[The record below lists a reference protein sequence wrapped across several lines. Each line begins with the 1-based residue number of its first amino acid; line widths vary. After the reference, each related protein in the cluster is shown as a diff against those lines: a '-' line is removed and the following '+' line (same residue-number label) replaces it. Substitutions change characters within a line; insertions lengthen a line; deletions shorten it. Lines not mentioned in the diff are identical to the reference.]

1 MKIVTT
7 DIMMHIDHAAQE
19 KFHIPGILLME
30 QAGIAVYDILN
41 EYIAG
46 SVFSE
51 KNKCRITFIAGPG
64 NNGGDALAAAR
75 IAFTRGYKK
84 ISVLLVRER
93 TNEIVH
99 QQRKMCESIGIP
111 VVIWGDVNSQNILQE
126 SDFLID
132 GISGTGLS
140 GDIRGPAR
148 EVIEGMGAII
158 HEKKDKIF
166 ILSVDLPSGMYSEGG
181 KDSLVVDADCTIT
194 MGLPKILMYYPHNR
208 MKCGKIVCRNPGF
221 PPELLEQSEGVGS
234 LISLESIKLPVTSK
248 NAYKNTK
255 GHAGVFAGSSG
266 MIGAAVLSS
275 TAALRTGTGIVSLF
289 ADPDVYPAVV
299 KRTTS
304 LLVNPT
310 AFDEVILHRRL
321 KEKFN
326 ALLAGPGW
334 SLSEKHLPQLIE
346 ILKSGLPTV
355 LDADGITLY
364 VQLTKTP
371 GFVHRNSNCVFTPHP
386 GEFLRMSGIS
396 SKKNPE
402 QVVAAVKDFA
412 LKNCCTVVYKSH
424 VIYIASAKGD
434 FSVIDGMNPAL
445 GTAGSGDVLAGII
458 TGLLARGCDGYSAA
472 CLGAAMHQIAG
483 KLAYDKIGIFTSE
496 DLLSF
501 ISYLSK

>member
-275 TAALRTGTGIVSLF
+275 
-289 ADPDVYPAVV
+289 
-299 KRTTS
+299 
-304 LLVNPT
+304 
-310 AFDEVILHRRL
+310 
-321 KEKFN
+321 
-326 ALLAGPGW
+326 
-334 SLSEKHLPQLIE
+334 
-346 ILKSGLPTV
+346 
-355 LDADGITLY
+355 
-364 VQLTKTP
+364 
-371 GFVHRNSNCVFTPHP
+371 
-386 GEFLRMSGIS
+386 
-396 SKKNPE
+396 
-402 QVVAAVKDFA
+402 
-412 LKNCCTVVYKSH
+412 
-424 VIYIASAKGD
+424 
-434 FSVIDGMNPAL
+434 
-445 GTAGSGDVLAGII
+445 
-458 TGLLARGCDGYSAA
+458 
-472 CLGAAMHQIAG
+472 
-483 KLAYDKIGIFTSE
+483 
-496 DLLSF
+496 
-501 ISYLSK
+501 